1 MSEPLPRPRQVTMAG
16 WMIVG
21 GSVLVVATV
30 FDTIT
35 SLNTLETRDAVAQFL
50 SEPPG
55 QGLGLDVSGAL
66 LVLQTVSMVAAGC
79 AAVAAVLGFH
89 VLRRHRGA
97 RLGVTV
103 VAVPLFFTGMVTGGF
118 LSSLV
123 AASALLLWLAPARD
137 WFDGVPARP
146 SSEPARAGWP
156 PEQAP
161 PSPEQAPPS
170 GSAAPPPGQVGAPAP
185 RPHQGF
191 GMQVAPAAVG
201 VPVPRRRPAAVMW
214 ACVLTW
220 VISGLAALMMA
231 LSALV
236 IAVAPDL
243 VFEELRRQNP
253 GFGSEGVTDRAVQV
267 ATYVTAGVTVVWALA
282 AAVLAVLV
290 LRGTGWA
297 RIALL
302 VSAIT
307 AGVTC
312 LLASLASIVMV
323 LPAFGCAVTF
333 SLLLRPEVRAW
344 FAGHDPM
351 HP

>member
-1 MSEPLPRPRQVTMAG
+1 MTEPLPRPRQVTMAG
-16 WMIVG
+16 WMIMG
-21 GSVLVVATV
+21 GSILVVATV
-30 FDTIT
+30 FETIT
-35 SLNTLETRDAVAQFL
+35 SLNTLETREAVSQFL

-89 VLRRHRGA
+89 VLRRNRSA

-118 LSSLV
+118 LSSVV
-123 AASALLLWLAPARD
+123 AASALLLWLEPSRN
-137 WFDGVPARP
+137 WFDGVPPPKTPERSA
-146 SSEPARAGWP
+146 AVWP
-156 PEQAP
+156 PPPPEAP
-161 PSPEQAPPS
+161 PSAPPAQQAP
-170 GSAAPPPGQVGAPAP
+170 ATAP

-191 GMQVAPAAVG
+191 GRPAASPPVG
-201 VPVPRRRPAAVMW
+201 GSQPEGRPAAVMW

-220 VISGLAALMMA
+220 VISGTAAVLMA

-236 IAVAPDL
+236 IALQPEL
-243 VFEELRRQNP
+243 ILEELRRQNP
-253 GFGSEGVTDRAVQV
+253 DLGDQGLTDRAVQV
-267 ATYVTAGVTVVWALA
+267 ATYVTAGVTVVWALVA
-282 AAVLAVLV
+282 VVLAVFV
-290 LRGTGWA
+290 LRRAGWA
-297 RIALL
+297 RVA
-302 VSAIT
+302 
-307 AGVTC
+307 
-312 LLASLASIVMV
+312 LLASAAGAGAACLVASLSSVLMV

-344 FAGHDPM
+344 FAARDPM

>member
-1 MSEPLPRPRQVTMAG
+1 MTEALPRPRQVTMAG
-16 WMIVG
+16 WMIIV

-30 FDTIT
+30 FETVT
-35 SLNTLETRDAVAQFL
+35 SLNTLETREAVSRFL

-55 QGLGLDVSGAL
+55 EGLGLDVTGAL
-66 LVLQTVSMVAAGC
+66 LVLRTVSMVAAGC
-79 AAVAAVLGFH
+79 AAVAAVCGFH
-89 VLRRHRGA
+89 VLRRNRSA

-123 AASALLLWLAPARD
+123 AASALLLWLEPARN
-137 WFDGVPARP
+137 WFDGI
-146 SSEPARAGWP
+146 P
-156 PEQAP
+156 PR
-161 PSPEQAPPS
+161 
-170 GSAAPPPGQVGAPAP
+170 SAAPERAATDRRSADRPPPDTGPPAQSPASAP

-191 GMQVAPAAVG
+191 GTPASHAV
-201 VPVPRRRPAAVMW
+201 VEQPKRRPAAVMW

-220 VISGLAALMMA
+220 VLSGTAALMMG

-236 IAVAPDL
+236 IALAPDL
-243 VFEELRRQNP
+243 VLEELRRQDP
-253 GFGSEGVTDRAVQV
+253 DLTQQGMTDHAVQV

-282 AAVLAVLV
+282 AIVLAVFV
-290 LRGTGWA
+290 LRGAGWA

-302 VSAIT
+302 ASAAA
-307 AGVTC
+307 AGAVC
-312 LLASLASIVMV
+312 LVASLGSVLMV
-323 LPAFGCAVTF
+323 VPAFGCAVTF

-344 FAGHDPM
+344 FARHDAM